1 VETGTRSPQSS
12 SPRWASTKVVGVL
25 CLLLNGLARA
35 DDDATQYVQFILEP
49 TATCVTRNGQ
59 QILVKNAHPTRKLR
73 VWLDRIYMGVGT
85 GDRSHSDLAPGGE
98 PEPLGCSRTLNAP
111 QEWRVVRA
119 AFID

>member
-1 VETGTRSPQSS
+1 VETGRSPQSG
-12 SPRWASTKVVGVL
+12 SPRWASTLAVGAL
-25 CLLLNGLARA
+25 CLLLGGLARA
-35 DDDATQYVQFILEP
+35 DEDATQYVQFVQEP

-85 GDRSHSDLAPGGE
+85 GDRSRSDLAPGGE
-98 PEPLGCSRTLNAP
+98 PEPLGCSRNLNAP